1 MDDRNM
7 YGLGPGHEE
16 KAQAMIRSY
25 LLDVGYDV
33 ADHENVTL
41 AKVAAWNLMSENEEV
56 QASSSK
62 WGINHS
68 FQPNC
73 FAAVDSLWEAK

>member
-1 MDDRNM
+1 MTRKGKTMDDRNM

-16 KAQAMIRSY
+16 KAQ
-25 LLDVGYDV
+25 
-33 ADHENVTL
+33 